1 MRIYIHPHLLCWL
14 QKLVHYFFVNV
25 TKIQKKISQYQWV
38 AGIYFFRCRKLN
50 GKRMAVQN
58 ADSHSLSWNTH
69 SSPAGSWGSVSE
81 TVLNSTSEQMGCWL
95 ILAALNCLACVV
107 SAFRAP
113 VSVWKRSLCKS
124 QKILIRMGNFV
135 GCPWD
140 LCPRPICTNLACSRN
155 DRIWVPCLCQGAGL
169 NLLLSFGQLPGWSCQ

>member
-1 MRIYIHPHLLCWL
+1 MVAFCYVMRIYIHPHLLCWL

-38 AGIYFFRCRKLN
+38 AGIYFVRCRKLN
-50 GKRMAVQN
+50 GKRMAVPN

-69 SSPAGSWGSVSE
+69 RSVSE

-124 QKILIRMGNFV
+124 QKILIRTGNFV

-140 LCPRPICTNLACSRN
+140 LCPRPVHATIEYGSRA
-155 DRIWVPCLCQGAGL
+155 RVRVRV
-169 NLLLSFGQLPGWSCQ
+169 

>member
-50 GKRMAVQN
+50 GKRMAVPN

-69 SSPAGSWGSVSE
+69 RSVSE

-113 VSVWKRSLCKS
+113 VSVWKRSLCTS
-124 QKILIRMGNFV
+124 QKILIWMGNFV
-135 GCPWD
+135 WCHWA
-140 LCPRPICTNLACSRN
+140 LCPRPILWNLACSSN
-155 DRIWVPCLCQGAGL
+155 DRIWVPRPCQGAGL
-169 NLLLSFGQLPGWSCQ
+169 NLLLAFGQLSGWSCQ